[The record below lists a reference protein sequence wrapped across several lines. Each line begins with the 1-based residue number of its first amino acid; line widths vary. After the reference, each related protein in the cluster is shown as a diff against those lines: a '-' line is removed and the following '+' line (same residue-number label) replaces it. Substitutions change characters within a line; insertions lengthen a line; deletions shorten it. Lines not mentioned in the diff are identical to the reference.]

1 MKRSKRALLLLV
13 LLVLAACDGG
23 SDERASEQRPA
34 PPHPRTADRRAT
46 EAAYAFLDTY
56 TTADGRIQR
65 IDQGGDTVGEGQAY
79 GLLMAAALRDERRFE
94 RIWQWTRRHVTRPDG
109 LMVFRWADG
118 RVQDPQPASDAD
130 LDAVRALLIG
140 ACRFERPEL
149 RTAAERIGRA
159 LLRRQT
165 AHAPG
170 GPVLLAGPWAVAQGR
185 LTINPSYLDPT
196 TLTALNGAFGDR
208 GYAAVADKGR
218 RTVESVSRPLPPDWA
233 VVDATTGQARPVD
246 GASSAGG
253 DGRFSWDAPR
263 ALVRLATDPEI
274 AGRRI
279 AARTWPAF
287 AGRRPEQIPVEHHL
301 DGRPAGTAR
310 SAVTLVAAAG
320 AATAAGKVKAAEK
333 LLAAADDL
341 NRQEPS
347 YYGGAWVALGR
358 LMLTT
363 DRLDPPRC

>member
-1 MKRSKRALLLLV
+1 MKCSKCAPLLLV
-13 LLVLAACDGG
+13 LLVLAGCGG
-23 SDERASEQRPA
+23 PDERASDPRPA
-34 PPHPRTADRRAT
+34 APHPRAADRHAT
-46 EAAYAFLDTY
+46 EAAHAFLDTY
-56 TTADGRIQR
+56 MTAEGRIQR
-65 IDQGGDTVGEGQAY
+65 RDQGGDTVGEGQAY
-79 GLLMAAALRDERRFE
+79 GLLMATALRDERRFE
-94 RIWQWTRRHVTRPDG
+94 RIWQWTRRHVSRPDG

-140 ACRFERPEL
+140 ACRFGRPEL
-149 RTAAERIGRA
+149 RAAAERIGRA

-165 AHAPG
+165 ARAPG

-196 TLTALNGAFGDR
+196 TLTALNGEFGDGR
-208 GYAAVADKGR
+208 YTAVADKGR
-218 RTVESVSRPLPPDWA
+218 RTVASVSSPLPPDWA
-233 VVDATTGQARPVD
+233 VVDATTGQARPVN

-253 DGRFSWDAPR
+253 DGRFGWDAPR
-263 ALVRLATDPEI
+263 TLVRLATDPEL

-279 AARTWPAF
+279 AARAWPAF

-320 AATAAGKVKAAEK
+320 AATAAGNVKAAEK

-341 NRQEPS
+341 NREQPS

>member
-1 MKRSKRALLLLV
+1 MKCSTCAPLLLLLLV
-13 LLVLAACDGG
+13 LAGCGG
-23 SDERASEQRPA
+23 PDERASERPA
-34 PPHPRTADRRAT
+34 APHPRAADRRAT
-46 EAAYAFLDTY
+46 DAAHAFLDTY
-56 TTADGRIQR
+56 MTAEGRIQR
-65 IDQGGDTVGEGQAY
+65 SDQGGDTVGEGQAY
-79 GLLMAAALRDERRFE
+79 GLLMAAALQDERRFE
-94 RIWQWTRRHVTRPDG
+94 RIWQWTRRYVTRPDG

-140 ACRFERPEL
+140 ACRFERPEQ
-149 RTAAERIGRA
+149 RAAAERIGRA

-196 TLTALNGAFGDR
+196 TLTALNGEFGDR
-208 GYAAVADKGR
+208 RYTAVADKGR
-218 RTVESVSRPLPPDWA
+218 RSVASVSRPLPPDWA

-253 DGRFSWDAPR
+253 DGRFGWDAPR
-263 ALVRLATDPEI
+263 TLVRLATDPEL

-279 AARTWPAF
+279 AARAWPAF

-320 AATAAGKVKAAEK
+320 AATAAGNVKAAEK

-341 NRQEPS
+341 NREQPS